1 MNDAQEIK
9 NIDRLI
15 RLGLLILL
23 VGLSMW
29 ILAPFVILLI
39 WGIIIAVALFKS
51 FKKAVKLL
59 GDKPNLTA
67 VLFSVFF
74 LTVIIVPVVLM
85 AESSITGFQ
94 NLKLAFDE
102 GRLTI
107 PFPTEDVKS
116 WPIIGPKLFELWDLA
131 SHNLRE
137 FIIKYNEQVRKL
149 SGWLVNA
156 LTSLGLTVVQ
166 FIVSIIIAGVLLAK
180 ADLGKGAT
188 IKFAKRLVG
197 DRAEYFVELTAG
209 TIRSVVQGVLGV
221 AFIQALASAI
231 LLVIFNVPIAGLWA
245 LIILIVAIVQL
256 PPLLILAPITIYV
269 FSVQDSLPATIFTIF
284 AILISMSDGFLKPI
298 FLGRGLDIPMLV
310 VLLGAIGGMIAFGI
324 LGLFVGAVVLTLSY
338 KLLMAWMNHE
348 GEAH

>member
-59 GDKPNLTA
+59 GDRRTLTA
-67 VLFSVFF
+67 VLFSTIF
-74 LTVIIVPVVLM
+74 LTVVIIPVILL
-85 AESSITGFQ
+85 AESSAIGFQ
-94 NLKLAFDE
+94 NLERAFDE
-102 GRLTI
+102 GRLTF
-107 PFPTEDVKS
+107 PFPTEDVKA
-116 WPIIGPKLFELWDLA
+116 WPVIGPKLFELWDLA

-137 FIIKYNEQVRKL
+137 FLIKYNEQVRDL
-149 SGWLVNA
+149 SAWLVNA
-156 LTSLGLTVVQ
+156 LTSLGLTIVQ

-180 ADLGKGAT
+180 ADLGKGAA

-231 LLVIFNVPIAGLWA
+231 LLLIFQIPIAGLWA
-245 LIILIVAIVQL
+245 LFVLIVAIVQL
-256 PPLLILAPITIYV
+256 PPLLILGPIMIYIY
-269 FSVQDSLPATIFTIF
+269 SVQDTVPATIFTVF
-284 AILISMSDGFLKPI
+284 AILISMSDSFLKPI
-298 FLGRGLDIPMLV
+298 FMGRGLDIPMLV

-338 KLLMAWMNHE
+338 KLLMAWMNQS
-348 GEAH
+348 GEEN